1 MSDEDSK
8 KLEKIDKKI
17 SRDARRLLT
26 SRYSQLGPPIMS
38 RNDLDAGQDLTINL
52 NTKRFSLIHSKFKL
66 PLSQLDFINI
76 KSLYDLT
83 IKSSKLNLLA
93 GKNSSGKSTII
104 ESIALISKW
113 INSSNTNYDGVP
125 FGKDF
130 NALSFNDF
138 KSRNTDDEPAIIKF
152 QFTNTTDLSRP
163 GSSDFKENISIGK
176 YNFLLEFNE
185 LDANK
190 EELKFAPIKNLRIE
204 IDQPENQQEI
214 SNFIPIKAVFEIN
227 NHRDDKILSDIVF
240 SQKIFNNHLS
250 KSPSHIIYGGYGN
263 PQDLKEIDFDFDF
276 ENYNQIL
283 NTLNNSDSDGNN
295 SKNTNT
301 RKLLEKITSSAYFSA
316 SNTSNPDEKYTRIYG
331 VSFDNSEKRIKHFS
345 KNLNGWIPVKKRILV
360 RWLAMDYIISVMEQK
375 VSVDDLSSDLNETI
389 SRALQQ
395 DVERKLRKIY
405 EDKKIE
411 NSFYDSPEEFRK
423 ETAHL
428 KNPIQS
434 LLRDLCLIQS
444 SELVTHYDLERG
456 PRLTDYSL
464 NSLLQNNYSNDDKSK
479 HSHPIEHW
487 LQGDTNKVNDY
498 FQVKLKNFDEAHFY
512 LFEKLIDQDSI
523 DAHDAVLKIK
533 THIEDAFEF
542 INNMVTEK
550 SVSDCV
556 DNLDNQEELALDEI
570 YENIHDYLEE
580 NENINFPVMHE
591 WNIEKYKILEF
602 LSEEEHDSSTILV
615 PNFPEFENPR
625 LDLYGDPGNETNLI
639 RNFCTDVINKNLTE
653 SLEQTFSTTVF
664 VGPLRERMIK
674 NDDIFSFNYPFLLG
688 KSGELT
694 GSFLGTF
701 GESYIDFPSTDYF
714 RGEEGI
720 ITVKTKTYL
729 EHLSDWL
736 NYIGIADE
744 IKIHDNDIF
753 VYQDKNKLQLENVG
767 VGVSQVLPVLLS
779 AMINVE
785 STDHSIFGV
794 LQQNEDILLIEQ
806 PSLHLHP
813 SAQAQLGDFFIAAA
827 LGNNKSIF
835 LESHSEHIVNRVKTR
850 KVELENKHPE
860 SLKVFFASKE
870 NSKTSIVEMK
880 IASDGSYD
888 VEDYPDGFFDE
899 AQKEAYKLYEKNLD
913 KN

>member
-8 KLEKIDKKI
+8 KLETTDRNIA
-17 SRDARRLLT
+17 RDARRLLT
-26 SRYSQLGPPIMS
+26 ARSNQLGPPIMS
-38 RNDLDAGQDLTINL
+38 RNDIDVGSDLSINL

-93 GKNSSGKSTII
+93 GKNSSGKSTVI

-113 INSSNTNYDGVP
+113 VNSSNTNYDGVP

-138 KSRNTDDEPAIIKF
+138 KSRNTDEEPAIIKF
-152 QFTNTTDLSRP
+152 QFTNTLDLSRP
-163 GSSDFKENISIGK
+163 GSFDYKENMSIGT
-176 YNFLLEFNE
+176 YSFLLEFNE

-190 EELKFAPIKNLRIE
+190 EELKFAPITNLRIE
-204 IDQPENQQEI
+204 IDQFEEQEVPH
-214 SNFIPIKAVFEIN
+214 FTPIKGVFEVN
-227 NHRDDKILSDIVF
+227 NQRDENILSDIVF

-263 PQDLKEIDFDFDF
+263 PQDLKEKDFDFDF
-276 ENYNQIL
+276 KDYDQVL
-283 NTLNNSDSDGNN
+283 NTLNSSDLDDKN

-301 RKLLEKITSSAYFSA
+301 KKLLEKITSSAYFSA
-316 SNTSNPDEKYTRIYG
+316 SNTSKPDEKYTRIYG
-331 VSFDNSEKRIKHFS
+331 VSFDNSEKKIKHFS

-375 VSVDDLSSDLNETI
+375 VSVDELSSDLNETI
-389 SRALQQ
+389 SRALQR
-395 DVERKLRKIY
+395 DVVSKLHKIY
-405 EDKKIE
+405 KDKKIE
-411 NSFYDSPEEFRK
+411 NSFSDSPETFRE
-423 ETAHL
+423 ETTDL
-428 KNPIQS
+428 RNFIQNQI
-434 LLRDLCLIQS
+434 RDLCLIQS
-444 SELVTHYDLERG
+444 SELVAHYDLERG
-456 PRLTDYSL
+456 PRPTDYSL
-464 NSLLQNNYSNDDKSK
+464 NSLLQNNYSNDDGSK
-479 HSHPIEHW
+479 RSHPIEHW

-498 FQVKLKNFDEAHFY
+498 FQVKLKNFDEVHFY
-512 LFEKLIDQDSI
+512 LFEKLLDQDSI
-523 DAHDAVLKIK
+523 DDHDTVLKIK

-556 DNLDNQEELALDEI
+556 DKLDDHEESALDEI
-570 YENIHDYLEE
+570 YESIRNFLEE
-580 NENINFPVMHE
+580 NKNINFPIMHE

-615 PNFPEFENPR
+615 PNFPEFENPK
-625 LDLYGDPGNETNLI
+625 LDLYGDSFFDNEPTLI
-639 RNFCTDVINKNLTE
+639 PNFCTDIINKNLTE
-653 SLEQTFSTTVF
+653 SLEETFSTTIF

-701 GESYIDFPSTDYF
+701 GETFIDFPSTDYF
-714 RGEEGI
+714 RGEKQT
-720 ITVKTKTYL
+720 ITVKNKTYL

-744 IKIHDNDIF
+744 IAIHDNDIF

-785 STDHSIFGV
+785 MTDSSIFGS
-794 LQQNEDILLIEQ
+794 QPNEDILLIEQ

-850 KVELENKHPE
+850 KVELENEHPQ

-870 NSKTSIVEMK
+870 KSKTSILEMK

-899 AQKEAYKLYEKNLD
+899 AQKEAYSLYEKNLN

>member
-8 KLEKIDKKI
+8 KLERNIA
-17 SRDARRLLT
+17 RDARRLLT
-26 SRYSQLGPPIMS
+26 ARSNQLGPPIMS
-38 RNDLDAGQDLTINL
+38 RNDIDIYVGSDLSINL

-93 GKNSSGKSTII
+93 GKNSSGKSTVI

-113 INSSNTNYDGVP
+113 VNSSNTNYDGVP

-138 KSRNTDDEPAIIKF
+138 KSRNTDEEPAIIKF
-152 QFTNTTDLSRP
+152 QFTNTLDLSRP
-163 GSSDFKENISIGK
+163 GSTDYKENMSIGT
-176 YNFLLEFNE
+176 YSFLLEFNE

-190 EELKFAPIKNLRIE
+190 EDLKFAPITNLRIE
-204 IDQPENQQEI
+204 IDQFEEQEVPH
-214 SNFIPIKAVFEIN
+214 FTPIKGVFEVN
-227 NHRDDKILSDIVF
+227 NQRDENILSDIVF

-250 KSPSHIIYGGYGN
+250 KSPRHIIYGGFGN
-263 PQDLKEIDFDFDF
+263 PQDLKEKDFDFDF
-276 ENYNQIL
+276 KNYDQVL
-283 NTLNNSDSDGNN
+283 NTLNSSDSEGNN
-295 SKNTNT
+295 NKNTNT

-316 SNTSNPDEKYTRIYG
+316 SDTSKPDEKYTKIYG
-331 VSFDNSEKRIKHFS
+331 ISFDNTEKKIKHFS
-345 KNLNGWIPVKKRILV
+345 KYLNGWIPVKKRILV
-360 RWLAMDYIISVMEQK
+360 RWLAMDYLISVIEQK
-375 VSVDDLSSDLNETI
+375 VSLDDLSPDLNDTI
-389 SRALQQ
+389 SRGLEKEVRSKLQKMYNNK
-395 DVERKLRKIY
+395 KL
-405 EDKKIE
+405 ES
-411 NSFYDSPEEFRK
+411 SFSDSPETFRK
-423 ETAHL
+423 ETAPL
-428 KNPIQS
+428 KNFIRDQLS
-434 LLRDLCLIQS
+434 DLCLIQS
-444 SELVTHYDLERG
+444 NELVIHYDLERG
-456 PRLTDYSL
+456 QRSTDYSL
-464 NSLLQNNYSNDDKSK
+464 NSLLQNNYSNDDQSK

-498 FQVKLKNFDEAHFY
+498 FQVKLKKFDEAHFY
-512 LFEKLIDQDSI
+512 LFDKLHDKGSI
-523 DAHDAVLKIK
+523 DVLKIK
-533 THIEDAFEF
+533 NRIEDASEF

-556 DNLDNQEELALDEI
+556 DKLDNHEESALDEI
-570 YENIHDYLEE
+570 YENIHDFLEE
-580 NENINFPVMHE
+580 NENIIFPIMHE
-591 WNIEKYKILEF
+591 WDIEKYKILEF
-602 LSEEEHDSSTILV
+602 LSEDEHDSSTILI
-615 PNFPEFENPR
+615 PNFPEYENPK
-625 LDLYGDPGNETNLI
+625 LDLYGVSNEPYEPTLVP
-639 RNFCTDVINKNLTE
+639 NFCTDIINKNLTE
-653 SLEQTFSTTVF
+653 SLEETFSTTIF

-701 GESYIDFPSTDYF
+701 GETFIDFPSTDYF
-714 RGEEGI
+714 RGEKQT

-744 IKIHDNDIF
+744 IAIHDNDIF

-785 STDHSIFGV
+785 MTDSSIFGS
-794 LQQNEDILLIEQ
+794 LQPNEDILLIEQ

-850 KVELENKHPE
+850 KVELENEHPQ

-870 NSKTSIVEMK
+870 KSKTSILEMK

-899 AQKEAYKLYEKNLD
+899 AQKEAYSLYEKNLN